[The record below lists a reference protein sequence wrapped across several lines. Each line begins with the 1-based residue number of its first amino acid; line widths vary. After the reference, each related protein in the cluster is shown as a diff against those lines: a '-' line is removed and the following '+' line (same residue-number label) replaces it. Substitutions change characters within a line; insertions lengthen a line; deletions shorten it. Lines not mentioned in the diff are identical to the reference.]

1 MIYGAFGI
9 PLFLITLADVGRFF
23 KTFIMFGIQRAY
35 GREIKKQ
42 KKERKLLRE
51 ISEVIFI
58 NLDFFYFKYY

>member
-1 MIYGAFGI
+1 MVYGAFGI

-35 GREIKKQ
+35 GRELKKQ

-51 ISEVIFI
+51 IGEVILFDL
-58 NLDFFYFKYY
+58 NFFFFY